1 MFYDYDYADSY
12 ANSVEPAWAQSAAH
26 SRYPRR
32 LILSTR
38 WIFRITRGADLI
50 HVLIS
55 RFGYLTVR

>member
-1 MFYDYDYADSY
+1 MHADSY

-26 SRYPRR
+26 PRYLRR

-38 WIFRITRGADLI
+38 WIFRITHGTDII